1 MILPNKV
8 SRGGLFSTAV
18 KLFNHGKQGINVK
31 FTPNSLIDKTSLY
44 VMLHRRSNLLW
55 LFDHQQ
61 HYVKFFEKF
70 SCKWHTYNTK
80 KVNFFINIDL
90 RCVVVN
96 HGKNYLFSLCEQF
109 QFSLET
115 WDHESSISSFF
126 APPQDSR

>member
-96 HGKNYLFSLCEQF
+96 HGKKLFVQFVWTISVFTRNLRSWIIDFLFLC
-109 QFSLET
+109 T
-115 WDHESSISSFF
+115 SSG
-126 APPQDSR
+126 